1 MRNEKPILYPLL
13 ALLASWRFI
22 AAIASL
28 VLIAVFFRTD
38 VGALLVRAQDSCL
51 LRGRGEVG
59 TIMTTA
65 RPFDRWAL
73 VIGISRFQYGDKE
86 LSGRQISNLRG
97 PENDAR
103 AIRDFLLTPEGGE
116 FPPSNIKI
124 VRNEEANKASV
135 IEGLQWLRRV
145 AKPDDYF
152 VVFFASHGDVEETLG
167 REVPYF
173 IVHDTDPRDFANTAV
188 KMDLFFE
195 TIKSMQARRGLV
207 LVDTC
212 HSAGIVSGVRGGSNR
227 ASALLDQEL
236 TKLTGGIGV
245 LVSCKQNQKSFEDIE
260 NGVFTW
266 AVIEG
271 LRSYADR
278 NNDGIVR
285 LFELADYV
293 QTRVPERQNK
303 RQLPPQNPGYFKPA
317 GAGADDLP
325 LSIVGSLQA
334 SSSAAPQLG
343 AMVIRVPE
351 LEGVEVIINGC
362 SIGKVGAQRERV
374 IRAPV
379 GEHQLVFTKDN
390 LKLEERVKVEADES
404 TNIEVN
410 LAFSRSDQKSFTP
423 PPPGQKTVYLP
434 PGKVSPEAALNLM
447 REGIANYDRQ
457 DFKAA
462 LDKFAKSAAAGGG
475 AEALVYLGRTQQSL
489 GLKDDAINSFSKA
502 LELKPSDY
510 QTRALLAEAQFNK
523 GQDTNKI
530 IKTLEE
536 IISQHPRYEFPY
548 AVLGDA
554 LFARRD
560 LNGAEM
566 WLRRSIAVNPAFPP
580 AYLILANVL
589 MYEDPKKTF
598 VDGETIRPARPLREA
613 IEHAEKALQLFKEVS
628 EKETSLRRSLEHLS
642 ISHVIFGGGRY
653 VNNAIFAEAHYMV
666 AKAHTRFAIYDP
678 YLPNAERKTHFD
690 QARLH
695 LTESRK
701 FAEKMTEKLRLAL
714 VLNTS
719 ALNHFHNSNFTEAI
733 AEAKAAIKAI
743 EALKKSGP
751 TSLRDEEAES
761 HLTLSR
767 AYEVR
772 QEFCLAKEHRQRAF
786 GMVGTA
792 LNEQDRKRLSEEIAD
807 LEGKCKLRG
816 NR

>member
-1 MRNEKPILYPLL
+1 MNASSVLRIAMLAPLVTL
-13 ALLASWRFI
+13 AIFSR
-22 AAIASL
+22 S
-28 VLIAVFFRTD
+28 D
-38 VGALLVRAQDSCL
+38 VGAPQVQAQESCL

-59 TIMTTA
+59 TILTTA

-73 VIGISRFQYGDKE
+73 VIGVSRFQYGDKE
-86 LSGRQISNLRG
+86 LGGRQISNLRG

-103 AIRDFLLTPEGGE
+103 SIADFLLTPEGGE
-116 FPPSNIKI
+116 FLPNHIKV
-124 VRNEEANKASV
+124 VRNEEATRASV
-135 IEGLQWLRRV
+135 IEGLEWLRGV

-152 VVFFASHGDVEETLG
+152 VIFFASHGDVEETEG

-188 KMDLFFE
+188 KMDVFFE
-195 TIKSMQARRGLV
+195 TIKNMRARRGLA

-227 ASALLDQEL
+227 ASALLDREL
-236 TKLTGGIGV
+236 SKLGGGIGV
-245 LVSCKQNQKSFEDIE
+245 LVSCKQNQKSFEDVE

-278 NNDGIVR
+278 DNDGIVR

-293 QTRVPERQNK
+293 RERVPQRQQR
-303 RQLPPQNPGYFKPA
+303 RQLPPQNPDYFKPA
-317 GAGADDLP
+317 GAGADELP
-325 LSIVGSLQA
+325 LSVVGALRA
-334 SSSAAPQLG
+334 SSDASPQFG
-343 AMVIRVPE
+343 VMVIRVPE
-351 LEGVEVIINGC
+351 LDGVDISINGC
-362 SIGKVGAQRERV
+362 SIGKVGARRERV

-379 GEHQLVFTKDN
+379 GEHQILFTKDN
-390 LKLEERVKVEADES
+390 LKLEERVIVEADES

-410 LAFSRSDQKSFTP
+410 LAFSRSDQMSFVAP
-423 PPPGQKTVYLP
+423 PQGQKNVYLP
-434 PGKVSPEAALNLM
+434 PGKASPEAALNLM
-447 REGIANYDRQ
+447 KEGIAKYDRQ

-462 LDKFAKSAAAGGG
+462 VDKFNRAAAAGGG
-475 AEALVYLGRTQQSL
+475 AEALVYLGRAQQSL
-489 GLKDDAINSFSKA
+489 GLKDDAVSSFSKA
-502 LELKPSDY
+502 LELRPSDY
-510 QTRALLAEAQFNK
+510 QTRALLAEARFNK
-523 GQDTNKI
+523 GQDTNKVI
-530 IKTLEE
+530 GTLEE
-536 IISQHPRYEFPY
+536 IINQHPRYEFPY

-566 WLRRSIAVNPAFPP
+566 WLRRGIAVNPAFAP

-598 VDGETIRPARPLREA
+598 VDGEAIRPSRPLREA
-613 IEHAEKALQLFKEVS
+613 IDHAETALRLFKEIS
-628 EKETSLRRSLEHLS
+628 EKEVSLRRSLEHLS

-653 VNNAIFAEAHYMV
+653 ANKEIFAEAHYMV
-666 AKAHTRFAIYDP
+666 AKAHTRFAVYDP
-678 YLPNAERKTHFD
+678 YLPNAEGKTHLD

-695 LTESRK
+695 LTEARK
-701 FAEKMTEKLRLAL
+701 LAEKISGKLRLAL

-719 ALNHFHNSNFTEAI
+719 ALNHFHRGAFTDAI
-733 AEAKAAIKAI
+733 IDAKAAIKAI

-761 HLTLSR
+761 HLILSR

-772 QEFCLAKEHRQRAF
+772 QEFCLARDHRRRAF
-786 GMVGTA
+786 EIIGA
-792 LNEQDRKRLSEEIAD
+792 NLSEPDRKRLNEEVAD

>member
-1 MRNEKPILYPLL
+1 MNVTSVLRIAMIAPL
-13 ALLASWRFI
+13 ALI
-22 AAIASL
+22 AAFSRPGGVAPK
-28 VLIAVFFRTD
+28 
-38 VGALLVRAQDSCL
+38 VGAQAGCL

-59 TIMTTA
+59 TITTTA

-86 LSGRQISNLRG
+86 IGGRQISNLRG

-116 FPPSNIKI
+116 FPPDHIRI
-124 VRNEEANKASV
+124 ARNEGATRAAV
-135 IEGLQWLRRV
+135 IEGLEWLRKV

-152 VVFFASHGDVEETLG
+152 VIFFASHGDVEENAG

-188 KMDLFFE
+188 KMDDFFN
-195 TIKSMQARRGLV
+195 TIKNMRARRGLA

-236 TKLTGGIGV
+236 GKLSAGIGV
-245 LVSCKQNQKSFEDIE
+245 LVSCKQNQKSFEDFE

-278 NNDGIVR
+278 DNDGIVR

-293 QTRVPERQNK
+293 RARVPERQNA
-303 RQLPPQNPGYFKPA
+303 RQLPPQNPDYFKPI
-317 GAGADDLP
+317 GAGADELP
-325 LSIVGSLQA
+325 LSIVGALQD
-334 SSSAAPQLG
+334 SSNSQPRFG

-351 LEGVEVIINGC
+351 LDGVEISINGC
-362 SIGKVGAQRERV
+362 SIGKVGSNRERV

-379 GEHQLVFTKDN
+379 GEHLLLFTKDN
-390 LKLEERVKVEADES
+390 LRLEEKVTVEAEES
-404 TNIEVN
+404 TSVEIN
-410 LAFSRSDQKSFTP
+410 LAFSRSDEKSFVSP
-423 PPPGQKTVYLP
+423 PRSQKNIYLP
-434 PGKVSPEAALNLM
+434 PGGALPEAALNLM
-447 REGIANYDRQ
+447 KEGIAKYDRQ

-462 LDKFAKSAAAGGG
+462 REKFDRAVAAGGG
-475 AEALVYLGRTQQSL
+475 VEALVYLGRAQQSL
-489 GLKDDAINSFSKA
+489 GLKDDAIGNFSKA
-502 LELKPSDY
+502 LELRPSDY

-523 GQDTNKI
+523 GHDTNKI
-530 IKTLEE
+530 IRTLEE
-536 IISQHPRYEFPY
+536 IINQHPRYEFPY
-548 AVLGDA
+548 AALGDA

-566 WLRRSIAVNPAFPP
+566 WLRRGIAINPAFAP
-580 AYLILANVL
+580 AHLILANVL

-598 VDGETIRPARPLREA
+598 VDGETVRPARPLRDAIDEA
-613 IEHAEKALQLFKEVS
+613 ETALRLFREIS
-628 EKETSLRRSLEHLS
+628 EKETSMRRSLEHLS

-653 VNNAIFAEAHYMV
+653 ANKEIFAEAHYMV
-666 AKAHTRFAIYDP
+666 AKAHTRYAVYDP
-678 YLPNAERKTHFD
+678 YLPSSERKTHLN
-690 QARLH
+690 QARVH
-695 LTESRK
+695 LTEARK
-701 FAEKMTEKLRLAL
+701 LAEKMSEKLRLAL

-719 ALNHFHNSNFTEAI
+719 ALNHFQNGAFAD
-733 AEAKAAIKAI
+733 AVADAKAAVKAI
-743 EALKKSGP
+743 ETLKKSGP
-751 TSLRDEEAES
+751 TSLKDEEAES

-767 AYEVR
+767 AYEAR
-772 QEFCLAKEHRQRAF
+772 QEFCLARDQRRRAF
-786 GMVGTA
+786 EAIGA
-792 LNEQDRKRLSEEIAD
+792 SLNERDRRLLNEEISD
-807 LEGKCKLRG
+807 LDGKCKLRG

>member
-1 MRNEKPILYPLL
+1 MNASSVLRIAMLAPLVML
-13 ALLASWRFI
+13 AIFSR
-22 AAIASL
+22 S
-28 VLIAVFFRTD
+28 D
-38 VGALLVRAQDSCL
+38 VGAPQVQAQESCL

-59 TIMTTA
+59 TILTTA

-73 VIGISRFQYGDKE
+73 VIGVSRFQYGDKE
-86 LSGRQISNLRG
+86 VGGRQISNLRG

-103 AIRDFLLTPEGGE
+103 SIADFLLTPEGGE
-116 FPPSNIKI
+116 FLPGHIKV
-124 VRNEEANKASV
+124 VRNEEATRAAV
-135 IEGLQWLRRV
+135 IEGLEWLRGV

-152 VVFFASHGDVEETLG
+152 VIFFASHGDVEESEG
-167 REVPYF
+167 REIPYF

-188 KMDLFFE
+188 KMDVFFE
-195 TIKSMQARRGLV
+195 TIKNMRARRGLA

-227 ASALLDQEL
+227 ASTLLDREL
-236 TKLTGGIGV
+236 SKLGSGIGV
-245 LVSCKQNQKSFEDIE
+245 LVSCKPNQKSFEDVE

-278 NNDGIVR
+278 DNDGIVR

-293 QTRVPERQNK
+293 RERVPQRQQR
-303 RQLPPQNPGYFKPA
+303 RQLPPQNPDYFKPV
-317 GAGADDLP
+317 AGADELP
-325 LSIVGSLQA
+325 LSVVGALRA
-334 SSSAAPQLG
+334 SSDASPQFG
-343 AMVIRVPE
+343 VMVIRVPE
-351 LEGVEVIINGC
+351 LDGVDISINGC
-362 SIGKVGAQRERV
+362 SIGKVGARRERV

-379 GEHQLVFTKDN
+379 GEHQLLFTKDN
-390 LKLEERVKVEADES
+390 LKLEERVMVEADES
-404 TNIEVN
+404 VNIEVN
-410 LAFSRSDQKSFTP
+410 LAFSRSDQKSFVAP
-423 PPPGQKTVYLP
+423 PRGQKNVYLP
-434 PGKVSPEAALNLM
+434 PGKASPEAALSLM
-447 REGIANYDRQ
+447 KEGIAKYDRQ

-462 LDKFAKSAAAGGG
+462 ADKFNRAVAAGGG
-475 AEALVYLGRTQQSL
+475 AEALVYLGRAQQSL
-489 GLKDDAINSFSKA
+489 GLKDDAVSSFSKA
-502 LELKPSDY
+502 LELRPSDY

-523 GQDTNKI
+523 GQDTNKVI
-530 IKTLEE
+530 RTLVE
-536 IISQHPRYEFPY
+536 IINQHPRYEFPY

-566 WLRRSIAVNPAFPP
+566 WLRRGIAVNPAFAP

-598 VDGETIRPARPLREA
+598 VDGETIRPSRPLREA
-613 IEHAEKALQLFKEVS
+613 IDHAETALRLFKEIS
-628 EKETSLRRSLEHLS
+628 EKEVSLRRSLEHLS

-653 VNNAIFAEAHYMV
+653 ANKEIFAEAHYMV
-666 AKAHTRFAIYDP
+666 AKAHTRFAVYDP
-678 YLPNAERKTHFD
+678 YLPNAERKTHLD

-695 LTESRK
+695 LAEARK
-701 FAEKMTEKLRLAL
+701 LAEKMTEKLRLAL

-719 ALNHFHNSNFTEAI
+719 ALNHFHNGAFTDAI
-733 AEAKAAIKAI
+733 TDAKAAIKAI

-761 HLTLSR
+761 HLNLSR

-772 QEFCLAKEHRQRAF
+772 QEFCLARDHRRRAF
-786 GMVGTA
+786 EIIGA
-792 LNEQDRKRLSEEIAD
+792 NLSEPDRKRLNDEVAD
-807 LEGKCKLRG
+807 LDGKCKLRG

>member
-1 MRNEKPILYPLL
+1 MNASSVLRIAML
-13 ALLASWRFI
+13 AP
-22 AAIASL
+22 L
-28 VLIAVFFRTD
+28 VLIAAFSRSD
-38 VGALLVRAQDSCL
+38 VGAPTARAQESCL

-59 TIMTTA
+59 TILTTA

-73 VIGISRFQYGDKE
+73 VIGVSRFRYGDKE
-86 LSGRQISNLRG
+86 VGGRQISNLRG

-116 FPPSNIKI
+116 FPPDHIRI
-124 VRNEEANKASV
+124 EQNEEATRASV
-135 IEGLQWLRRV
+135 IEGLNWLRSV

-152 VVFFASHGDVEETLG
+152 VIFFASHGDVEESAG

-173 IVHDTDPRDFANTAV
+173 IVHDTDPRDFAKTAV
-188 KMDLFFE
+188 KMDVFFE
-195 TIKSMQARRGLV
+195 TIKNMRARRGLA

-236 TKLTGGIGV
+236 AKLPGGIGV
-245 LVSCKQNQKSFEDIE
+245 LVSCKQNQKSFEDAE

-278 NNDGIVR
+278 DNDGIVR

-293 QTRVPERQNK
+293 RARVPERQER
-303 RQLPPQNPGYFKPA
+303 RQLPPQNPDYFKPA
-317 GAGADDLP
+317 GAGADELP
-325 LSIVGSLQA
+325 LSVVGSLRAA
-334 SSSAAPQLG
+334 SETPPQFG

-351 LEGVEVIINGC
+351 LDDVDVSINGC
-362 SIGKVGAQRERV
+362 SIGKVGSRKERV

-390 LKLEERVKVEADES
+390 LKLEERVSVEADES

-410 LAFSRSDQKSFTP
+410 LAFSRSDQKSFVAP
-423 PPPGQKTVYLP
+423 PRGQKNVYLP
-434 PGKVSPEAALNLM
+434 PVKASPEAALNLM
-447 REGIANYDRQ
+447 KEGIEKYDRQ

-462 LDKFAKSAAAGGG
+462 ADKFNRSVAAGGG
-475 AEALVYLGRTQQSL
+475 AEALVYLGRAQQSL
-489 GLKDDAINSFSKA
+489 GLKDDAIGSFSKA

-560 LNGAEM
+560 LSAAEM
-566 WLRRSIAVNPAFPP
+566 WLRRSIAVNPAFAPGR
-580 AYLILANVL
+580 LILANVL

-598 VDGETIRPARPLREA
+598 VDGEAIRPARPLGEA
-613 IEHAEKALQLFKEVS
+613 IDHAEKALQLFKEVS
-628 EKETSLRRSLEHLS
+628 EKEISLRRSLEHLS

-653 VNNAIFAEAHYMV
+653 VDNSIFAEAHYMV
-666 AKAHTRFAIYDP
+666 AKAHTRYAVYDP
-678 YLPNAERKTHFD
+678 YLPDAERKTHLD

-719 ALNHFHNSNFTEAI
+719 ALNYFHSGSFTDAI
-733 AEAKAAIKAI
+733 TEAKAAIKAI

-751 TSLRDEEAES
+751 TSLRDEEAEAN
-761 HLTLSR
+761 LTLSR

-772 QEFCLAKEHRQRAF
+772 QEFCLARDHRRRAF
-786 GMVGTA
+786 GIIGAA
-792 LNEQDRKRLSEEIAD
+792 LNERDRQRLNEEIAD
-807 LEGKCKLRG
+807 LDGKCKLRG
-816 NR
+816 N

>member
-1 MRNEKPILYPLL
+1 MNASSVLRIAVMAPL
-13 ALLASWRFI
+13 ALI
-22 AAIASL
+22 AALS
-28 VLIAVFFRTD
+28 RSD
-38 VGALLVRAQDSCL
+38 VGAPTALAQESCL

-59 TIMTTA
+59 TILTTA

-73 VIGISRFQYGDKE
+73 VIGVSRFQYGDKE
-86 LSGRQISNLRG
+86 MGGRQISNLRG

-116 FPPSNIKI
+116 FPPDHIRI
-124 VRNEEANKASV
+124 ARNEEATRSAV
-135 IEGLQWLRRV
+135 IDGLEWLRGV

-152 VVFFASHGDVEETLG
+152 VIFFASHGDVEESGG

-173 IVHDTDPRDFANTAV
+173 IVHDTDPRDFDKTAV
-188 KMDLFFE
+188 KMDVFFE
-195 TIKSMQARRGLV
+195 TIKNMRARRGLA

-236 TKLTGGIGV
+236 AKLPGGIGV
-245 LVSCKQNQKSFEDIE
+245 LVSCKQNQKSFEDAE

-278 NNDGIVR
+278 DNDGIVR

-293 QTRVPERQNK
+293 RARVPQRQER
-303 RQLPPQNPGYFKPA
+303 RQLPPQNPDYFKPA
-317 GAGADDLP
+317 GAGADELP
-325 LSIVGSLQA
+325 LSVVGALRA
-334 SSSAAPQLG
+334 SSETPPQFG

-351 LEGVEVIINGC
+351 LEDVDISINGC
-362 SIGKVGAQRERV
+362 SIGKVGSRKERV

-379 GEHQLVFTKDN
+379 GEHQLLFKKDN
-390 LKLEERVKVEADES
+390 LKLEERVSVEADES

-410 LAFSRSDQKSFTP
+410 LAFSRSDQKSFVAP
-423 PPPGQKTVYLP
+423 PRGQKNVYLP
-434 PGKVSPEAALNLM
+434 PGKASPEAAQNLM
-447 REGIANYDRQ
+447 KEGIAKYDRQ

-462 LDKFAKSAAAGGG
+462 ADKFNRAAAAGGG
-475 AEALVYLGRTQQSL
+475 AEALVYLGRAQQSL
-489 GLKDDAINSFSKA
+489 GLKDDAIASFSKA

-530 IKTLEE
+530 IRTLQE
-536 IISQHPRYEFPY
+536 IINQHPRYEFPY

-566 WLRRSIAVNPAFPP
+566 WLRRGIAVNPAFAP

-598 VDGETIRPARPLREA
+598 VDGEAIRPSRPLREA
-613 IEHAEKALQLFKEVS
+613 IDQAETALRLFKEIS
-628 EKETSLRRSLEHLS
+628 EKEVSLRRSLEHLS

-653 VNNAIFAEAHYMV
+653 ANKEIFAEAHYMV
-666 AKAHTRFAIYDP
+666 AKAHTRFAVYDP
-678 YLPNAERKTHFD
+678 YLPNAERKAHLD

-695 LTESRK
+695 LTEARK
-701 FAEKMTEKLRLAL
+701 LAEKMTEKLRLTL

-719 ALNHFHNSNFTEAI
+719 ALNHFHNGAFTEAI
-733 AEAKAAIKAI
+733 TDAKAAIKAI
-743 EALKKSGP
+743 ETLKKSGP

-761 HLTLSR
+761 HLILSR

-772 QEFCLAKEHRQRAF
+772 QEFCLAGDHRRRAF
-786 GMVGTA
+786 EIIGAG
-792 LNEQDRKRLSEEIAD
+792 LSEQDRKRLNEEIAD

>member
-1 MRNEKPILYPLL
+1 MNVSSVLRIVTMAP
-13 ALLASWRFI
+13 
-22 AAIASL
+22 L
-28 VLIAVFFRTD
+28 VLAAALSRSD
-38 VGALLVRAQDSCL
+38 VGAPTAQAQESCL

-59 TIMTTA
+59 TILTTA

-73 VIGISRFQYGDKE
+73 VIGVSRFQYGDKE
-86 LSGRQISNLRG
+86 VGGRQISNLRG

-103 AIRDFLLTPEGGE
+103 SIADFLLTPEGGE
-116 FPPSNIKI
+116 FPPGHIKI
-124 VRNEEANKASV
+124 VRNEEATRAAV
-135 IEGLQWLRRV
+135 IEGLEWLRGV

-152 VVFFASHGDVEETLG
+152 VIFFASHGDVEESEG

-173 IVHDTDPRDFANTAV
+173 IVHDTDPRDFAKTAV
-188 KMDLFFE
+188 KMDVFFE
-195 TIKSMQARRGLV
+195 TIKNMRARSGLA

-227 ASALLDQEL
+227 ASALLDREL
-236 TKLTGGIGV
+236 SKLGGGIGV
-245 LVSCKQNQKSFEDIE
+245 LVSCKQNQKSFEDVE

-271 LRSYADR
+271 LRSFADR
-278 NNDGIVR
+278 DNDGFVR

-293 QTRVPERQNK
+293 RERVPQRQQK
-303 RQLPPQNPGYFKPA
+303 RQLPPQNPDYYKPA
-317 GAGADDLP
+317 GADADNLP
-325 LSIVGSLQA
+325 LSVVGALRA
-334 SSSAAPQLG
+334 SSDASPQFG
-343 AMVIRVPE
+343 VMVIRVPE
-351 LEGVEVIINGC
+351 LDGVDISINGC
-362 SIGKVGAQRERV
+362 SIGKVGARRERV

-379 GEHQLVFTKDN
+379 GEHQLLFTKDN
-390 LKLEERVKVEADES
+390 LKLEERVSVEADES

-410 LAFSRSDQKSFTP
+410 LAFSRSDQMSFVAP
-423 PPPGQKTVYLP
+423 PRGQKNVYLP
-434 PGKVSPEAALNLM
+434 PGKASPEAALKLM
-447 REGIANYDRQ
+447 KEGIAKYDQQ

-462 LDKFAKSAAAGGG
+462 ADKFNRAAAAGGG
-475 AEALVYLGRTQQSL
+475 AEALVYLGRAQQSL
-489 GLKDDAINSFSKA
+489 GLKDDAVSSFSKA
-502 LELKPSDY
+502 LELRPSDY

-523 GQDTNKI
+523 GQDTNKVI
-530 IKTLEE
+530 RTLEE
-536 IISQHPRYEFPY
+536 IINQHPRYEFPY

-566 WLRRSIAVNPAFPP
+566 WLRRGIAVNPAFAP

-598 VDGETIRPARPLREA
+598 VDGETIRPSRPLREA
-613 IEHAEKALQLFKEVS
+613 IDHAETALRLFKEIS
-628 EKETSLRRSLEHLS
+628 EKEVSLRRSLEHLS

-653 VNNAIFAEAHYMV
+653 ANKEIFAEAHYMV
-666 AKAHTRFAIYDP
+666 AKAHTRFAVYDP
-678 YLPNAERKTHFD
+678 YLPNAERKTHLD

-695 LTESRK
+695 LTEARK
-701 FAEKMTEKLRLAL
+701 LAEKMTGKLRLAL

-719 ALNHFHNSNFTEAI
+719 ALNHFHNGAFTDAI
-733 AEAKAAIKAI
+733 TDAKAAIKAI

-761 HLTLSR
+761 HLNLSR

-772 QEFCLAKEHRQRAF
+772 QEFCLARDHRRRAF
-786 GMVGTA
+786 EIIGA
-792 LNEQDRKRLSEEIAD
+792 NLSEPERKRLNEEVAD
-807 LEGKCKLRG
+807 LEGKCMLRG

>member
-1 MRNEKPILYPLL
+1 MNASSVLRIAMLAPLVML
-13 ALLASWRFI
+13 AIFSR
-22 AAIASL
+22 S
-28 VLIAVFFRTD
+28 D
-38 VGALLVRAQDSCL
+38 VGAPLVRAQESCL

-59 TIMTTA
+59 TILTTA

-73 VIGISRFQYGDKE
+73 VIGVSRFQYGDKE
-86 LSGRQISNLRG
+86 VGGRQISNLRG

-103 AIRDFLLTPEGGE
+103 SIADFLLTSEGGE
-116 FPPSNIKI
+116 FPPGHIKI
-124 VRNEEANKASV
+124 VRNEEATRTAV
-135 IEGLQWLRRV
+135 IEGLEWLRGV

-152 VVFFASHGDVEETLG
+152 VIFFASHGDVEESEG

-173 IVHDTDPRDFANTAV
+173 IVHDTDPRDFAKTAV
-188 KMDLFFE
+188 KMDVFFE
-195 TIKSMQARRGLV
+195 TIKNMRARSGLA

-227 ASALLDQEL
+227 ASALLDREL
-236 TKLTGGIGV
+236 SKLGGGIGV
-245 LVSCKQNQKSFEDIE
+245 LVSCKQNQKSFEDVE

-271 LRSYADR
+271 LRSFADR
-278 NNDGIVR
+278 DNDGFVR

-293 QTRVPERQNK
+293 RERVPQRQQK
-303 RQLPPQNPGYFKPA
+303 RQLPPQNPDYYKPA
-317 GAGADDLP
+317 GADADNLP
-325 LSIVGSLQA
+325 LSVVGALRA
-334 SSSAAPQLG
+334 SSDASPQFG
-343 AMVIRVPE
+343 VMVIRVPE
-351 LEGVEVIINGC
+351 LDGVDISINGC
-362 SIGKVGAQRERV
+362 SIGKVGARRERV

-379 GEHQLVFTKDN
+379 GEHQLLFTKDN
-390 LKLEERVKVEADES
+390 LKLEERVSVEADES

-410 LAFSRSDQKSFTP
+410 LAFSRSDRMSFVAP
-423 PPPGQKTVYLP
+423 PRGQKNVYLP
-434 PGKVSPEAALNLM
+434 PGKASPEAALKLM
-447 REGIANYDRQ
+447 KEGIAKYDRQ

-462 LDKFAKSAAAGGG
+462 ADKFNRAAAAGGG
-475 AEALVYLGRTQQSL
+475 PEPLVYLGRAQQSL
-489 GLKDDAINSFSKA
+489 GLKDDAVSSFSKA
-502 LELKPSDY
+502 LELRPSDY
-510 QTRALLAEAQFNK
+510 QTRALLAEAQFNR
-523 GQDTNKI
+523 GQDTNKVI
-530 IKTLEE
+530 RTLEE
-536 IISQHPRYEFPY
+536 IINQHPRYEFPY

-566 WLRRSIAVNPAFPP
+566 WLRRGIAVNPAFAP

-598 VDGETIRPARPLREA
+598 VDGETIRPSRPLREA
-613 IEHAEKALQLFKEVS
+613 IDHAETALRLFKEIS
-628 EKETSLRRSLEHLS
+628 EKEVSLRRSLEHLS

-653 VNNAIFAEAHYMV
+653 ANKEIFAEAHYMV

-678 YLPNAERKTHFD
+678 YLPNAERKTHLD
-690 QARLH
+690 QARFHVAEAQKL
-695 LTESRK
+695 
-701 FAEKMTEKLRLAL
+701 AEKMTGKLRLTL

-719 ALNHFHNSNFTEAI
+719 ALNHFHNGAFTDAI
-733 AEAKAAIKAI
+733 TDAKAAIKAI

-761 HLTLSR
+761 HLILSR

-772 QEFCLAKEHRQRAF
+772 QEFCLARDHRRRAF
-786 GMVGTA
+786 EIIGA
-792 LNEQDRKRLSEEIAD
+792 NLSEPDRKRLNEEVAD

>member
-1 MRNEKPILYPLL
+1 MNVSSVLRIVT
-13 ALLASWRFI
+13 I
-22 AAIASL
+22 APL
-28 VLIAVFFRTD
+28 VLIAAFSRSD
-38 VGALLVRAQDSCL
+38 VIAPKVRAQESCL

-59 TIMTTA
+59 TILTTA

-86 LSGRQISNLRG
+86 IGGRQISNLRG

-116 FPPSNIKI
+116 FPPSHIRI
-124 VRNEEANKASV
+124 ERNEEATRSAV
-135 IEGLQWLRRV
+135 IEGLEWLRSV

-152 VVFFASHGDVEETLG
+152 VIFFASHGDVEESAG

-188 KMDLFFE
+188 KMDVFFE
-195 TIKSMQARRGLV
+195 TIKNMRARRGLA

-236 TKLTGGIGV
+236 EKLSGGIGV
-245 LVSCKQNQKSFEDIE
+245 LVSCKQNQKSFEDVE

-278 NNDGIVR
+278 DNDGIVR

-293 QTRVPERQNK
+293 RARVPQRQSA
-303 RQLPPQNPGYFKPA
+303 RQLPPQNPDYFKPA

-325 LSIVGSLQA
+325 LSIVGALRD
-334 SSSAAPQLG
+334 SSNSQPQFG

-351 LEGVEVIINGC
+351 LDDVELSINGC
-362 SIGKVGAQRERV
+362 SIGKVGSRRERV

-379 GEHQLVFTKDN
+379 GEHQLLFTKDG
-390 LKLEERVKVEADES
+390 LKLEERVSVEADES

-410 LAFSRSDQKSFTP
+410 LAFSRSDQTSFVP
-423 PPPGQKTVYLP
+423 PPRGQKNIYLQ
-434 PGKVSPEAALNLM
+434 PGKASPEAALNLM
-447 REGIANYDRQ
+447 KEGIAKFDRQ

-462 LDKFAKSAAAGGG
+462 SRKFDQAVAAGGG
-475 AEALVYLGRTQQSL
+475 AEALVYLGRAQQSL
-489 GLKDDAINSFSKA
+489 GLKDDAIGSFSKA

-530 IKTLEE
+530 IRTLEE
-536 IISQHPRYEFPY
+536 IINQHPRYEFPY
-548 AVLGDA
+548 AVLGDV

-566 WLRRSIAVNPAFPP
+566 WLRRGVAVNPAFAPGR
-580 AYLILANVL
+580 LILANVL

-598 VDGETIRPARPLREA
+598 VDGEEVRPARPLREA
-613 IEHAEKALQLFKEVS
+613 IDQAETALRLFTEISEKEVS
-628 EKETSLRRSLEHLS
+628 VGRSLEHLS

-653 VNNAIFAEAHYMV
+653 ANKEIFAEAHYLV
-666 AKAHTRFAIYDP
+666 AKAHTRLAVYDP
-678 YLPNAERKTHFD
+678 YLPNAERKTHLD

-695 LTESRK
+695 LTEARK
-701 FAEKMTEKLRLAL
+701 LAEKMSEKLRLAL

-719 ALNHFHNSNFTEAI
+719 ALNHFHNGAFAD
-733 AEAKAAIKAI
+733 AVADAKAAVKVI
-743 EALKKSGP
+743 ETLQKSGP
-751 TSLRDEEAES
+751 TSLRDEEAET

-767 AYEVR
+767 AYEAR
-772 QEFCLAKEHRQRAF
+772 QEFCLARDHRRRAF
-786 GMVGTA
+786 EIVGA
-792 LNEQDRKRLSEEIAD
+792 SLNEQERRLLNEEIAD
-807 LEGKCKLRG
+807 LESKCKLRG

>member
-1 MRNEKPILYPLL
+1 MNASSVLRIAVMAPL
-13 ALLASWRFI
+13 ALI
-22 AAIASL
+22 AALS
-28 VLIAVFFRTD
+28 RSD
-38 VGALLVRAQDSCL
+38 VGAPTALAQESCL

-59 TIMTTA
+59 TILTTA

-73 VIGISRFQYGDKE
+73 VIGVSRFQYGDKE
-86 LSGRQISNLRG
+86 MGGRQISNLRG

-103 AIRDFLLTPEGGE
+103 AMRDFLLTPEGGE
-116 FPPSNIKI
+116 FPPDHIRI
-124 VRNEEANKASV
+124 AQNEEATRAAV
-135 IEGLQWLRRV
+135 IEGLEWLRGV

-152 VVFFASHGDVEETLG
+152 VIFFASHGDVEESEG
-167 REVPYF
+167 REIPYF

-188 KMDLFFE
+188 KMDVFFE
-195 TIKSMQARRGLV
+195 TIKNMRARRGLA

-236 TKLTGGIGV
+236 GKLPSGIGV
-245 LVSCKQNQKSFEDIE
+245 LVSCKQNQKSFEDVE

-278 NNDGIVR
+278 DNDGIVR

-293 QTRVPERQNK
+293 RARVPQRQER
-303 RQLPPQNPGYFKPA
+303 RQLPPQNPDYFKPV
-317 GAGADDLP
+317 GAGADELP
-325 LSIVGSLQA
+325 LSVVGSLRA
-334 SSSAAPQLG
+334 SSAASPQFG

-351 LEGVEVIINGC
+351 LDDVDISINGC
-362 SIGKVGAQRERV
+362 AIGKVGSRKERV

-379 GEHQLVFTKDN
+379 GEHELLFTKGN
-390 LKLEERVKVEADES
+390 LKLEERVSVEADES

-410 LAFSRSDQKSFTP
+410 LAFSRSDQKSFVAP
-423 PPPGQKTVYLP
+423 PRGQKNVYLP
-434 PGKVSPEAALNLM
+434 PGKASPEAALNLM
-447 REGIANYDRQ
+447 KEGIAKYDRQ

-462 LDKFAKSAAAGGG
+462 ADKFNRSVASGGG
-475 AEALVYLGRTQQSL
+475 AEALVYLGRAQQSL
-489 GLKDDAINSFSKA
+489 GLKDDAIASFSKA

-530 IKTLEE
+530 IRTLEE
-536 IISQHPRYEFPY
+536 IINQHPRYEFPY

-560 LNGAEM
+560 LNGAEL
-566 WLRRSIAVNPAFPP
+566 WLRRGIAVNPAFAP

-589 MYEDPKKTF
+589 MYEDPRKTF
-598 VDGETIRPARPLREA
+598 VDGEAIRPARPLREA
-613 IEHAEKALQLFKEVS
+613 IDHAETALRLFKEIS
-628 EKETSLRRSLEHLS
+628 EKEVSLRRSLEQLS

-653 VNNAIFAEAHYMV
+653 AHNEAFAEARYM
-666 AKAHTRFAIYDP
+666 AANAHTRFAAYDP
-678 YLPNAERKTHFD
+678 YLPNAERKAHLD

-695 LTESRK
+695 LTEARK
-701 FAEKMTEKLRLAL
+701 LAEKMIEKLRLAL

-719 ALNHFHNSNFTEAI
+719 ALNHFHNGALADAVNEAN
-733 AEAKAAIKAI
+733 AAIKII

-761 HLTLSR
+761 HLTLSK

-772 QEFCLAKEHRQRAF
+772 QEFCLARDHRRRAF
-786 GMVGTA
+786 DITGPS
-792 LNEQDRKRLSEEIAD
+792 LNETDRKRLYDEIAD
-807 LEGKCKLRG
+807 LEGKCKLQG

>member
-1 MRNEKPILYPLL
+1 MNTSSVLR
-13 ALLASWRFI
+13 I
-22 AAIASL
+22 ATMAQL
-28 VLIAVFFRTD
+28 VLIAAFSQSDIVAPKA
-38 VGALLVRAQDSCL
+38 GAQDSCL

-59 TIMTTA
+59 TILTTA

-73 VIGISRFQYGDKE
+73 VIGVSRFRYGDKE
-86 LSGRQISNLRG
+86 LGGRQISNLRG

-116 FPPSNIKI
+116 FPPGHIR
-124 VRNEEANKASV
+124 VARNEEATRTAV
-135 IEGLQWLRRV
+135 IEGLEWLRSV

-152 VVFFASHGDVEETLG
+152 VIFFASHGDVEENAG

-188 KMDLFFE
+188 KMDVFFE
-195 TIKSMQARRGLV
+195 TIKNMRARRGLA

-227 ASALLDQEL
+227 ASALLDREL
-236 TKLTGGIGV
+236 GKLSAGIGV
-245 LVSCKQNQKSFEDIE
+245 LVSCKQNQKSFEDVE

-278 NNDGIVR
+278 DNDGIVR

-293 QTRVPERQNK
+293 RARVPQRQSA
-303 RQLPPQNPGYFKPA
+303 RQLPPQNPDYFKPA
-317 GAGADDLP
+317 GAGADELP
-325 LSIVGSLQA
+325 LSIVGALQA
-334 SSSAAPQLG
+334 SSNSQPQFG

-351 LEGVEVIINGC
+351 LNDVEISINGC
-362 SIGKVGAQRERV
+362 SIGKVGSQRERV

-390 LKLEERVKVEADES
+390 LKLEERVSVEADES

-410 LAFSRSDQKSFTP
+410 LAFSRSDQKSFVSP
-423 PPPGQKTVYLP
+423 PRGQKNIYLP
-434 PGKVSPEAALNLM
+434 PGKVAPEAALKLM
-447 REGIANYDRQ
+447 REGIAKYDRQ

-462 LDKFAKSAAAGGG
+462 REKFDRAVAAGGG
-475 AEALVYLGRTQQSL
+475 SEALVYLGRAQQSL
-489 GLKDDAINSFSKA
+489 GLKDDALDSFGKA

-523 GQDTNKI
+523 GHDMNKVI
-530 IKTLEE
+530 RTLEE
-536 IISQHPRYEFPY
+536 ITNQHPRYEFPY

-560 LNGAEM
+560 LNGAEL
-566 WLRRSIAVNPAFPP
+566 WLRRAIAVNPAFAP
-580 AYLILANVL
+580 AHLILANVL

-598 VDGETIRPARPLREA
+598 VDGETVRPARPLREA
-613 IEHAEKALQLFKEVS
+613 VDEAETALRLFAEIS

-653 VNNAIFAEAHYMV
+653 ANKEIFAEAHYMV
-666 AKAHTRFAIYDP
+666 AKAHTRFAVYDP
-678 YLPNAERKTHFD
+678 YLPNAERKTHLD

-695 LTESRK
+695 LTEARK
-701 FAEKMTEKLRLAL
+701 LAEKMSEKLRLAL

-719 ALNHFHNSNFTEAI
+719 ALNHFQNGAFANAVTD
-733 AEAKAAIKAI
+733 AKAAIKAI
-743 EALKKSGP
+743 ETLKKSGP

-767 AYEVR
+767 AYEAR
-772 QEFCLAKEHRQRAF
+772 QEFCLARDHRRRAF
-786 GMVGTA
+786 EAIGA
-792 LNEQDRKRLSEEIAD
+792 SLNERDRRLLNEEIVD
-807 LEGKCKLRG
+807 LEAKCKLRG

>member
-1 MRNEKPILYPLL
+1 MNASSVLRIAMLAPLVTL
-13 ALLASWRFI
+13 AIFSQSDI
-22 AAIASL
+22 
-28 VLIAVFFRTD
+28 
-38 VGALLVRAQDSCL
+38 GAPQVRAQESCL

-59 TIMTTA
+59 MILTNA
-65 RPFDRWAL
+65 RDIDRWAL
-73 VIGISRFQYGDKE
+73 VIGVSRFQYGDKE
-86 LSGRQISNLRG
+86 GGGRQISNRRG

-103 AIRDFLLTPEGGE
+103 AMRDFLLTPEGGE
-116 FPPSNIKI
+116 FPPDHIRI
-124 VRNEEANKASV
+124 AQNEEATRAAV
-135 IEGLQWLRRV
+135 IEGLEWLRGV

-152 VVFFASHGDVEETLG
+152 VIFFASHGDVEESEG
-167 REVPYF
+167 REIPYF
-173 IVHDTDPRDFANTAV
+173 IVHDTDPRDFDKTAV
-188 KMDLFFE
+188 KMDVFFE
-195 TIKSMQARRGLV
+195 TIKNMRARHGLA

-236 TKLTGGIGV
+236 GKLPGGIGV
-245 LVSCKQNQKSFEDIE
+245 LVSCKQNQKSFEDVE

-278 NNDGIVR
+278 DNDGIVR

-293 QTRVPERQNK
+293 RARVPQRQSA
-303 RQLPPQNPGYFKPA
+303 RQLPPQNPDYFKPV
-317 GAGADDLP
+317 GAGADELP
-325 LSIVGSLQA
+325 LSIVGALQA
-334 SSSAAPQLG
+334 SSNSPPQFG

-351 LEGVEVIINGC
+351 LDGVEVSINGC
-362 SIGKVGAQRERV
+362 SIGKVGAQRERI
-374 IRAPV
+374 IRAPI
-379 GEHQLVFTKDN
+379 GEHQLVFTKEN
-390 LKLEERVKVEADES
+390 LKLEERVRVEADES

-410 LAFSRSDQKSFTP
+410 LAFSRSDQNSFVP
-423 PPPGQKTVYLP
+423 PPRGQKTIYLP
-434 PGKVSPEAALNLM
+434 PGKVSPEAAMNLM
-447 REGIANYDRQ
+447 REGIAKYDRQ

-462 LDKFAKSAAAGGG
+462 LDKFAKAAAAGGG

-489 GLKDDAINSFSKA
+489 GLKDDAIGSFSKA

-510 QTRALLAEAQFNK
+510 QTRALLAEARFNK

-536 IISQHPRYEFPY
+536 IINQHPRYEFPY
-548 AVLGDA
+548 AALGDA

-560 LNGAEM
+560 LNAAEM

-580 AYLILANVL
+580 GYLILANVL

-598 VDGETIRPARPLREA
+598 IDGEAIRPARPLGEA
-613 IEHAEKALQLFKEVS
+613 IDHAEKALRLFKEVS
-628 EKETSLRRSLEHLS
+628 EKETSMRRSLEHLS

-653 VNNAIFAEAHYMV
+653 VDNSIFAEAHYMV
-666 AKAHTRFAIYDP
+666 AKAHTRFAVYDP
-678 YLPNAERKTHFD
+678 YLPNAERKTHLD

-695 LTESRK
+695 LTEARK
-701 FAEKMTEKLRLAL
+701 LAEKMTEKLRLTL

-719 ALNHFHNSNFTEAI
+719 ALNHFHNGAFTEAVSD
-733 AEAKAAIKAI
+733 AKAAIKAI
-743 EALKKSGP
+743 ETLKKSGP

-761 HLTLSR
+761 HLILSR

-772 QEFCLAKEHRQRAF
+772 QEFCLAGDHRRRAF
-786 GMVGTA
+786 EIIGAG
-792 LNEQDRKRLSEEIAD
+792 LNEPDRKRLNEEIAD

>member
-1 MRNEKPILYPLL
+1 MNASSIL
-13 ALLASWRFI
+13 RI
-22 AAIASL
+22 ATMAPL
-28 VLIAVFFRTD
+28 VLIAAFSRSD
-38 VGALLVRAQDSCL
+38 VGAPIVRAQESCL

-59 TIMTTA
+59 TILTNA

-73 VIGISRFQYGDKE
+73 VIGVSRFRYGDKE
-86 LSGRQISNLRG
+86 LGGRQISNLRG

-103 AIRDFLLTPEGGE
+103 AMRDFLLTPEGGE
-116 FPPSNIKI
+116 FPPDHIRI
-124 VRNEEANKASV
+124 AQNEEATRAAV
-135 IEGLQWLRRV
+135 IEGLEWLRGV

-152 VVFFASHGDVEETLG
+152 VIFFASHGDVEESAG

-188 KMDLFFE
+188 KMDVFFE
-195 TIKSMQARRGLV
+195 TIKSMRARRGLA

-227 ASALLDQEL
+227 ASVLLDQEL

-245 LVSCKQNQKSFEDIE
+245 LVSCKQNQKSFEDAE

-285 LFELADYV
+285 LSELADYV
-293 QTRVPERQNK
+293 QSRVPQRQQS
-303 RQLPPQNPGYFKPA
+303 RQLPPQNPDYFKPA
-317 GAGADDLP
+317 GAGADELP
-325 LSIVGSLQA
+325 LSVVGALRA
-334 SSSAAPQLG
+334 SSNATPQFG

-351 LEGVEVIINGC
+351 LDGVEISINGC
-362 SIGKVGAQRERV
+362 SIGKVGSRRERV

-379 GEHQLVFTKDN
+379 GEHQLLFTKDN
-390 LKLEERVKVEADES
+390 LKLEERVSVEADES

-410 LAFSRSDQKSFTP
+410 LAFSRSDQNSFVAP
-423 PPPGQKTVYLP
+423 PRGQKNIYLP
-434 PGKVSPEAALNLM
+434 PGKASPEAALNLM
-447 REGIANYDRQ
+447 KEGIAKYDRQ

-462 LDKFAKSAAAGGG
+462 LDKFNRAAASGGG

-489 GLKDDAINSFSKA
+489 GLKDDAIASFSKA
-502 LELKPSDY
+502 LELRPSDY

-530 IKTLEE
+530 IRTLEE
-536 IISQHPRYEFPY
+536 IINQHPRYEFPY

-560 LNGAEM
+560 LNGAEL
-566 WLRRSIAVNPAFPP
+566 WLRRGVSVNPAFAP

-598 VDGETIRPARPLREA
+598 VDGEAIQPSRPLREA
-613 IEHAEKALQLFKEVS
+613 IDHAETALRLFKEIS
-628 EKETSLRRSLEHLS
+628 EKEVSLRRSLEHLS

-653 VNNAIFAEAHYMV
+653 ANKEIFAEAHYMV
-666 AKAHTRFAIYDP
+666 AKAHTRFAVYDP
-678 YLPNAERKTHFD
+678 YLPNAERKAHLD

-695 LTESRK
+695 LTEARK
-701 FAEKMTEKLRLAL
+701 LAEKMTEKLRLAL

-719 ALNHFHNSNFTEAI
+719 ALNHFHNGNFTDAI
-733 AEAKAAIKAI
+733 SDAKAAIKTI

-751 TSLRDEEAES
+751 TSLKDEEAES
-761 HLTLSR
+761 NLTLSR

-772 QEFCLAKEHRQRAF
+772 QEFCLARDHRRRAF
-786 GMVGTA
+786 EIIGA
-792 LNEQDRKRLSEEIAD
+792 SLNEQDRKRLNEEIAD